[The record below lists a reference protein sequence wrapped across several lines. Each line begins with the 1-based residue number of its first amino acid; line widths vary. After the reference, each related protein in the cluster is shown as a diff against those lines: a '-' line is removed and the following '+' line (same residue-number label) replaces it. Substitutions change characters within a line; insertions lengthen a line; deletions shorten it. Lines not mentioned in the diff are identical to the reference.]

1 MSKLLICLN
10 HSLVVKTML
19 NNSKKFACE
28 RLNEHCSLNAP
39 EAFYESV
46 IMKLILRILSSSVE
60 QLVSL
65 LKNVIEPF
73 RGDGTVSG
81 TNLVHKAYV

>member
-1 MSKLLICLN
+1 MKALLWN
-10 HSLVVKTML
+10 V
-19 NNSKKFACE
+19 F
-28 RLNEHCSLNAP
+28 
-39 EAFYESV
+39 
-46 IMKLILRILSSSVE
+46 SSVE